1 LEALEEISNLA
12 ALEINKLKYELQTII
27 CGTGKVSYGD
37 TIQAA
42 TRYLRRSKSSSG
54 MAEEKKSVKNK
65 ETESLRQWI
74 EKQQLW
80 FNNIDMNLFLSQG
93 AEQKVYLNSEK
104 EVLKLND
111 AIYYTS
117 WIDYFNNLLLNNYFF
132 PDTAYELKGFYKDN
146 GTLYAVVRQEYI
158 KADTPT
164 SLEEVKTFMKLNGFI
179 NIRNNDYRNP
189 ELGIILEDLHDENVL
204 TRNGSLFF
212 IDTVFYIEPSF
223 WQIEKIDKIL

>member
-1 LEALEEISNLA
+1 
-12 ALEINKLKYELQTII
+12 
-27 CGTGKVSYGD
+27 
-37 TIQAA
+37 
-42 TRYLRRSKSSSG
+42 
-54 MAEEKKSVKNK
+54 M
-65 ETESLRQWI
+65 
-74 EKQQLW
+74 
-80 FNNIDMNLFLSQG
+80 
-93 AEQKVYLNSEK
+93 
-104 EVLKLND
+104 
-111 AIYYTS
+111 
-117 WIDYFNNLLLNNYFF
+117 LNNYFF

-146 GTLYAVVRQEYI
+146 DTLYAVVRQEYI